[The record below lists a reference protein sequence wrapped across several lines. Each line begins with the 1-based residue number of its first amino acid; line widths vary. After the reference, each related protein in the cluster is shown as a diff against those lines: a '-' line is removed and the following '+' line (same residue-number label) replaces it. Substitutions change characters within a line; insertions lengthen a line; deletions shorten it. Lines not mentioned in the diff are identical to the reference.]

1 VRRFAW
7 RLQRLLDI
15 KVKQERSLRSEL
27 VTLTERA
34 VALRGRILARRAA
47 LRRLLDGLS
56 CDEDDWVAR
65 RRLVLEQATVTEQ
78 LLMTLE
84 QQLETLEK
92 ERRKKMHE
100 VLDVRKFRKRLE
112 RLRARAYEQFMQE
125 QEKRMQDEIDDRT
138 NVGTARRILSS
149 A

>member
-92 ERRKKMHE
+92 ERHDKMRE